1 MSEEKAKEKLN
12 LNKIFTN
19 WYFLTESNLNK
30 KQYNY
35 WSLLLKDKN
44 IIITLN
50 KEFLNFKTNKK
61 TK

>member
-1 MSEEKAKEKLN
+1 MSEEKVKEKLN
-12 LNKIFTN
+12 LNKIFMN

-35 WSLLLKDKN
+35 SSLLLKDKN
-44 IIITLN
+44 IIITLD